1 MLVDVQSL
9 KEYILDNEKLPEI
22 LQEIGCHSIHNH
34 GGYITCG
41 NKTGD
46 NKSAI
51 VVYINENLTVVN
63 YTRSMTNNKRTTDI
77 FDLICYNEDCSF
89 PEALKF
95 CCNLFGLDYYQ
106 EPEDIPESLQ
116 ILKMLQQMATE
127 EGVNDDAPLKPIN
140 EKILSYYFPYGNKLW
155 EDDGISLSTQRLFE
169 VAFDPMTNS
178 IVIPIRDEQGS
189 LVGIKARRMEYDP
202 DSGLSKY
209 FFLEPCSKSRVL
221 YGLFQNIKLIQLTGV
236 VWVGESE
243 KFVQQ
248 LYDMGYYGVST
259 GGTKISK
266 AQVEMLTRLNAKIV
280 FCYDEDV
287 DEEQLKGISDM
298 FLDGI
303 PVYAIIDKEHILENK
318 ESPSDNPKKFQYLIK
333 NNIYNLREDNDE

>member
-1 MLVDVQSL
+1 MDVQSL
-9 KEYILDNEKLPEI
+9 KEYILDNDKLPEI

-333 NNIYNLREDNDE
+333 NNIYNLREDNDK

>member
-1 MLVDVQSL
+1 MDVQSL
-9 KEYILDNEKLPEI
+9 KEYILDNDKLPEI

-287 DEEQLKGISDM
+287 NEEQLKNISNM
-298 FLDGI
+298 FLEGV

-333 NNIYNLREDNDE
+333 NNIYNLREGNDE

>member
-1 MLVDVQSL
+1 MDVQSL
-9 KEYILDNEKLPEI
+9 KEYILDNDKLPEI

-127 EGVNDDAPLKPIN
+127 EGANDDVPLKPIN

-202 DSGLSKY
+202 DSGVSKY

-266 AQVEMLTRLNAKIV
+266 AQVEMLTRLNAKII

-298 FLDGI
+298 FLKGI

>member
-1 MLVDVQSL
+1 MDVQSL
-9 KEYILDNEKLPEI
+9 KEYILDNDKLPEI

-243 KFVQQ
+243 RFVQQ

>member
-1 MLVDVQSL
+1 MDVQSL
-9 KEYILDNEKLPEI
+9 KEYILDNDKLPEI

-140 EKILSYYFPYGNKLW
+140 EKILSYYFPYGNKRW

>member
-1 MLVDVQSL
+1 MDVQSL
-9 KEYILDNEKLPEI
+9 KEYILDNDKLPEI

-221 YGLFQNIKLIQLTGV
+221 YGLFQYIKLIQLTGV

>member
-1 MLVDVQSL
+1 MDVQSL
-9 KEYILDNEKLPEI
+9 KEYILDNDKLPEI

-178 IVIPIRDEQGS
+178 IVIPIRDEQGA

>member
-1 MLVDVQSL
+1 MDVQSL
-9 KEYILDNEKLPEI
+9 KEYILDNDKLPEI

-127 EGVNDDAPLKPIN
+127 EGVNDDAPLRPIN

>member
-1 MLVDVQSL
+1 MDVQSL
-9 KEYILDNEKLPEI
+9 KEYILDNDKLPEI

-155 EDDGISLSTQRLFE
+155 EDDGISLSTQKLFE

>member
-1 MLVDVQSL
+1 MDVQSL
-9 KEYILDNEKLPEI
+9 KEYILDNDKLPEI

-303 PVYAIIDKEHILENK
+303 PVYAIVDKEHILENK

>member
-1 MLVDVQSL
+1 MDVQSL
-9 KEYILDNEKLPEI
+9 KEYILDNDKLPEI

-127 EGVNDDAPLKPIN
+127 EGMNDDAPLKPIN

-189 LVGIKARRMEYDP
+189 LVGIKARRMEYDL

>member
-1 MLVDVQSL
+1 MDVQSL
-9 KEYILDNEKLPEI
+9 KEYILDNDKLPEI

-155 EDDGISLSTQRLFE
+155 EDDGISLSTQRLFD
-169 VAFDPMTNS
+169 VAVDPMTNS

>member
-1 MLVDVQSL
+1 MDVQSL
-9 KEYILDNEKLPEI
+9 KEYILDNDKLPEI

-127 EGVNDDAPLKPIN
+127 EGVNDDAPLKPIS

>member
-1 MLVDVQSL
+1 MDVQSL
-9 KEYILDNEKLPEI
+9 KEYILDNDKLPEI

-116 ILKMLQQMATE
+116 ILKMLQQMETE
-127 EGVNDDAPLKPIN
+127 EGANDDAPLKPIN

-202 DSGLSKY
+202 DSGVSKY

-266 AQVEMLTRLNAKIV
+266 AQVEMLTRLNAKII

-298 FLDGI
+298 FLEGI

-333 NNIYNLREDNDE
+333 NNIYNLREGNDE

>member
-1 MLVDVQSL
+1 MDVQSL
-9 KEYILDNEKLPEI
+9 KEYILDNDKLPEI

-140 EKILSYYFPYGNKLW
+140 EKILSYYLPYGNKLW

>member
-1 MLVDVQSL
+1 MDVQSL
-9 KEYILDNEKLPEI
+9 KEYILDNDKLPEI

-127 EGVNDDAPLKPIN
+127 EGANDDVPLKPIN

-202 DSGLSKY
+202 DSGVSKY

-266 AQVEMLTRLNAKIV
+266 AQVEMLTRLNAKII

-298 FLDGI
+298 FLEGI

-333 NNIYNLREDNDE
+333 NSIYNLREDNDE

>member
-1 MLVDVQSL
+1 MDVQSL
-9 KEYILDNEKLPEI
+9 KEYILDNDKLPEI

-127 EGVNDDAPLKPIN
+127 EGVNDDTPLKPIN

>member
-1 MLVDVQSL
+1 MDVQSL
-9 KEYILDNEKLPEI
+9 KEYILDNDKLPEI

-221 YGLFQNIKLIQLTGV
+221 YGLFQNIKLIQFTGV

>member
-1 MLVDVQSL
+1 MDVQSL
-9 KEYILDNEKLPEI
+9 KEYILDNDKLPEI

-127 EGVNDDAPLKPIN
+127 EGMNDDAPLKPIN

-189 LVGIKARRMEYDP
+189 LVGIKARRIEYDP
-202 DSGLSKY
+202 DSGSSKY

>member
-1 MLVDVQSL
+1 MDVQSL
-9 KEYILDNEKLPEI
+9 KEYILDNDKLPEI

-221 YGLFQNIKLIQLTGV
+221 YGLFQNIKLIQFTGV

-287 DEEQLKGISDM
+287 NEEQLKNISNM
-298 FLDGI
+298 FLEGV

>member
-1 MLVDVQSL
+1 MDVQSL
-9 KEYILDNEKLPEI
+9 KEYILDNDKLPEI

-51 VVYINENLTVVN
+51 VVYLNENLTVVN
-63 YTRSMTNNKRTTDI
+63 YTRSMANSKRTTDI
-77 FDLICYNEDCSF
+77 FDLICYNEDCMF

-95 CCNLFGLDYYQ
+95 CCNLFGLDFYQ
-106 EPEDIPESLQ
+106 TPEEIPESLQ
-116 ILKMLQQMATE
+116 ILKMLKQMETE
-127 EGVNDDAPLKPIN
+127 EEIDDDPVKPIS
-140 EKILSYYFPYGNKLW
+140 EKILNYYLPYGNKKF

-169 VAFDPMTNS
+169 VSFDPQTNS
-178 IVIPIRDEQGS
+178 IAIPIRDEMGT
-189 LVGIKARRMEYDP
+189 LVGVKARRMEYDP

-209 FFLEPCSKSRVL
+209 FFLEKCPKSKVL
-221 YGLFQNIKLIQLTGV
+221 YGLFQNIKLIQHTGI

-248 LYDMGYYGVST
+248 LYDIGYYGVST

-266 AQVEMLTRLNAKIV
+266 TQVEMLTRLNAKIV

-287 DEEQLKGISDM
+287 DEEQLKGIADM
-298 FLDGI
+298 FLEGI
-303 PVYAIIDKEHILENK
+303 PVYAIIDKEHILDSK
-318 ESPSDNPKKFQYLIK
+318 ESPSDNPEKFKYLIK
-333 NNIYNLREDNDE
+333 NHIYNLREEINNDE

>member
-1 MLVDVQSL
+1 MDVQSL
-9 KEYILDNEKLPEI
+9 KEYILDNDKLPEI

-51 VVYINENLTVVN
+51 VIYINENLTVVN

>member
-1 MLVDVQSL
+1 MDVQSL
-9 KEYILDNEKLPEI
+9 KEYILDNDKLPEI

-127 EGVNDDAPLKPIN
+127 EGMNDDAPLKPIN

>member
-1 MLVDVQSL
+1 MDVQSL
-9 KEYILDNEKLPEI
+9 KEYILDNDKLPEI

-221 YGLFQNIKLIQLTGV
+221 YGLFQNIKLIQFTGV

-287 DEEQLKGISDM
+287 NEEQLKNISNM
-298 FLDGI
+298 FLEGV

-333 NNIYNLREDNDE
+333 NNIYNLREGNDE

>member
-1 MLVDVQSL
+1 MDVQSL
-9 KEYILDNEKLPEI
+9 KEYILDNDKLPEI

-34 GGYITCG
+34 CGYITCG

>member
-1 MLVDVQSL
+1 MDVQSL
-9 KEYILDNEKLPEI
+9 KEYILDNDKLPEI

-169 VAFDPMTNS
+169 VEFDPMTNS

>member
-1 MLVDVQSL
+1 MDVQSL
-9 KEYILDNEKLPEI
+9 KEYILDNDKLPEI

-298 FLDGI
+298 FLDGV

>member
-1 MLVDVQSL
+1 MDVQSL
-9 KEYILDNEKLPEI
+9 KEYILDNDKLPEI

-169 VAFDPMTNS
+169 VAVDPMTNS

>member
-1 MLVDVQSL
+1 MDVQSL
-9 KEYILDNEKLPEI
+9 KEYILDNDKLPEI

-63 YTRSMTNNKRTTDI
+63 YTRSMTKNKRTTDI
-77 FDLICYNEDCSF
+77 FDLICFNEDCSF

-127 EGVNDDAPLKPIN
+127 EGANDDAPLKPIS
-140 EKILSYYFPYGNKLW
+140 EKILSYYLPYGNKLW

-266 AQVEMLTRLNAKIV
+266 AQVEMLTRLNAKII

-298 FLDGI
+298 FLEGI
-303 PVYAIIDKEHILENK
+303 PVYAIIDKGHILENK

>member
-1 MLVDVQSL
+1 MDVQSL
-9 KEYILDNEKLPEI
+9 KEYILDEEKLPEI
-22 LQEIGCHSIHNH
+22 LEEIGCHSIRNH
-34 GGYITCG
+34 GGYITCA

-51 VVYINENLTVVN
+51 VVYLNENLTVVN

-77 FDLICYNEDCSF
+77 FDLVCYNEDCTF

-95 CCNLFGLDYYQ
+95 CCNLFGLDFYQ
-106 EPEDIPESLQ
+106 APEEVPESLQ
-116 ILKMLQQMATE
+116 ILKMLKQMETE
-127 EGVNDDAPLKPIN
+127 EDIDDEPVKPIS
-140 EKILSYYFPYGNKLW
+140 EKILNYYFPYGNKKF

-169 VAFDPMTNS
+169 VSFDPQTNS
-178 IVIPIRDEQGS
+178 IAIPIRDEIGT
-189 LVGIKARRMEYDP
+189 LVGVKARRTEYDP

-209 FFLEPCSKSRVL
+209 FFLASCSKSRIL
-221 YGLFQNIKLIQLTGV
+221 YGLFQNIKLIQHTGI

-248 LYDMGYYGVST
+248 LYDIGYYGVST

-266 AQVEMLTRLNAKIV
+266 HQVEMLTRLNAKIV

-287 DEEQLKGISDM
+287 DEEQLKSIADM
-298 FLDGI
+298 FLEGI
-303 PVYAIIDKEHILENK
+303 PVYAIIDKGHILNSK
-318 ESPSDNPKKFQYLIK
+318 ESPSDNPEKFKYLIK
-333 NNIYNLREDNDE
+333 HNIYNLREGNDS

>member
-1 MLVDVQSL
+1 MDVQSL
-9 KEYILDNEKLPEI
+9 KEYILDNDKLPEI

-287 DEEQLKGISDM
+287 DEEQLKSISDM

>member
-1 MLVDVQSL
+1 MDVQSL
-9 KEYILDNEKLPEI
+9 KEYILDNDKLPEI

-209 FFLEPCSKSRVL
+209 FFLESCSKSRVL
-221 YGLFQNIKLIQLTGV
+221 YGLFQNIKLIQFTGV

>member
-1 MLVDVQSL
+1 MDVQSL
-9 KEYILDNEKLPEI
+9 KEYILDNEKLPET
-22 LQEIGCHSIHNH
+22 LQEIGCHSIHDH

-51 VVYINENLTVVN
+51 VIYLNENLTVVN
-63 YTRSMTNNKRTTDI
+63 YTRTMTSSKRTTDI
-77 FDLICYNEDCSF
+77 FDLICYNEDYSF

-106 EPEDIPESLQ
+106 EPEEVPESLQ

-127 EGVNDDAPLKPIN
+127 EDDFDDTPLKPIP
-140 EKILSYYFPYGNKLW
+140 EKILSYYLPYGNKLW
-155 EDDGISLSTQRLFE
+155 EDDGISLSTQKLFE
-169 VAFDPMTNS
+169 VSFDPMTNS
-178 IVIPIRDEQGS
+178 IAIPIRDEIGT

-202 DSGLSKY
+202 DSGMSKY
-209 FFLEPCSKSRVL
+209 FFLEPCAKSRIL
-221 YGLFQNIKLIQLTGV
+221 YGLFQNIKFIQHTGT

-266 AQVEMLTRLNAKIV
+266 NQVEMLTRLNAKIV

-287 DEEQLKGISDM
+287 DEEQLKNISNM
-298 FLDGI
+298 FLNGI
-303 PVYAIIDKEHILENK
+303 PVYAIIDKDHILDNK
-318 ESPSDNPKKFQYLIK
+318 ESPSDNPEKFKYLIK
-333 NNIYNLREDNDE
+333 NNIYSLREDNDE

>member
-1 MLVDVQSL
+1 MDVQSL
-9 KEYILDNEKLPEI
+9 KEYILDNDKLPEI

-202 DSGLSKY
+202 NSGLSKY

-221 YGLFQNIKLIQLTGV
+221 YGLFQNIKLIQFTGV

-287 DEEQLKGISDM
+287 NEEQLKNISNM
-298 FLDGI
+298 FLEGV

>member
-1 MLVDVQSL
+1 MDAQSL
-9 KEYILDNEKLPEI
+9 KEYILDNDKLPEI

-221 YGLFQNIKLIQLTGV
+221 YGLFQNIKLIQFTGV

-287 DEEQLKGISDM
+287 NEEQLKNISNM
-298 FLDGI
+298 FLEGV

>member
-1 MLVDVQSL
+1 MDVQSL
-9 KEYILDNEKLPEI
+9 KEYILDNDKLPEI

-51 VVYINENLTVVN
+51 VIYINENLTVVN

-209 FFLEPCSKSRVL
+209 FFLEPCSKSRVS